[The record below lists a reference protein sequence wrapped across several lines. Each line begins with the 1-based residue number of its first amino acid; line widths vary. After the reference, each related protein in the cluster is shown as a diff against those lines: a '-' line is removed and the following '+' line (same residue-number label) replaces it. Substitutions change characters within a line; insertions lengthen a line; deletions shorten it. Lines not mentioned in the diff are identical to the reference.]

1 MTLGEKVLR
10 ARSIFPQAYWYW
22 IGLGALLG
30 YTILFNGLFTIFLSY
45 LNRKTSLLCIRYFIL
60 YIYLMSQKILISFM
74 KPIALGGSQ
83 TVVSEERKDKDG
95 KKNGESVVIQLREFL
110 EHSGSFTG
118 NHGFINRLPFLFV

>member
-1 MTLGEKVLR
+1 
-10 ARSIFPQAYWYW
+10 
-22 IGLGALLG
+22 
-30 YTILFNGLFTIFLSY
+30 
-45 LNRKTSLLCIRYFIL
+45 
-60 YIYLMSQKILISFM
+60 MSQKILISFI

-118 NHGFINRLPFLFV
+118 NHGFII